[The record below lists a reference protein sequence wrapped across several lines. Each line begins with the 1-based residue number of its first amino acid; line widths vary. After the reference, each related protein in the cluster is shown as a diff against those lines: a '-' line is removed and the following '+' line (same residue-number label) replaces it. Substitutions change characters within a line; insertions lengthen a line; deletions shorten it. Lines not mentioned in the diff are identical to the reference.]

1 MKRTNV
7 AELKAHLSEHLRAVE
22 AGSTVEILVNKR
34 PVARLVPIEEEEVE
48 LIPPERPFSEVC
60 GLKLPP
66 LNLPVSSLELLR
78 RERGDR

>member
-7 AELKAHLSEHLRAVE
+7 AELKALSAHLRAVE
-22 AGSTVEILVNKR
+22 AGATVEILVNKR

-48 LIPPERPFSEVC
+48 IVPAERPFSEVC
-60 GLKLPP
+60 SLRLPP
-66 LNLPVSSLELLR
+66 LKPPVSSLELLR